1 MIWPLFIFW
10 KLIEKDSI
18 SWNTFF
24 SVVSQ
29 SVKPGLE
36 NSKITFKEDEDEED
50 DIKVEVKT
58 EEEEEERIYNGN
70 LPGMI
75 GITELP
81 IKRKLEWDEEFM
93 EPEVESKKH
102 KKCKKSESEPADE
115 FSTLSSSKK
124 KKKKDKKSKDKEP
137 ISINSWWSFFSE
149 NVRIKDVV
157 TEGERIS

>member
-1 MIWPLFIFW
+1 MKKIQLVEIY
-10 KLIEKDSI
+10 LCS
-18 SWNTFF
+18 F

-58 EEEEEERIYNGN
+58 EEEEEERIYSGN
-70 LPGMI
+70 LQGMI

-102 KKCKKSESEPADE
+102 KKCKKSYSEPADE

-137 ISINSWWSFFSE
+137 ISINS
-149 NVRIKDVV
+149 
-157 TEGERIS
+157 